1 MNSVLRR
8 VGLYSEAARSVVLL
22 HVFAVVALVVST
34 VLSSIELWR
43 FMNTGMFKALNGC
56 KESGSPVFQETA
68 YQPSAEYANCVAGVH
83 VAAAIEAWLAVAL
96 LACAILALIVTV
108 VMKFTDEY
116 VRTRTGMPVYTDRLR
131 AVRAGIGI
139 AVILLVAVA
148 VMVIFPVG

>member
-22 HVFAVVALVVST
+22 HVFAVVALVAST

-43 FMNTGMFKALNGC
+43 FMDTGMFKALNGC
-56 KESGSPVFQETA
+56 KESGGPVFRETA

-139 AVILLVAVA
+139 AVILLVAAA
-148 VMVIFPVG
+148 VMVIFPAG

>member
-34 VLSSIELWR
+34 ALGSIELWH
-43 FMNTGMFKALNGC
+43 FMNTSMFEALNGC
-56 KESGSPVFQETA
+56 VESGGSVFRETA
-68 YQPSAEYANCVAGVH
+68 YQPSAEYTSCVAGVH

-96 LACAILALIVTV
+96 LSCAIMALIVTV

-116 VRTRTGMPVYTDRLR
+116 VRTRSGMPVYTDWLR

-139 AVILLVAVA
+139 AVILLVAAA
-148 VMVIFPVG
+148 VMVIFPAG